1 MSRERLH
8 PAVWMIYYLLVLV
21 IAMFYWNPLLQGLAL
36 LGGALY
42 FAALAGGRAFL
53 SELGFTLPLA
63 VLVAITNPLFSHA
76 GATPLFFMNGNPVTL
91 EAVYYGILLAVMIL
105 SVLYWCKCLSRVM
118 TTDRLLI
125 LFGGGLPKLALTFS
139 MTLRYFPRLFRQM
152 KEMEA
157 AGKSNGLFAGDSFF
171 DRLRGRMKI
180 LSALVGWSLERAMET
195 SASMKARG
203 YGLSGRT
210 NAVRRSMRGEDI
222 LFLLTIVV
230 LGGLTLLSGFLG
242 GLDFWFYPRIS
253 ALPTGGIS
261 LMGYIAYGILCFLP
275 VILEWKEWYQWRILR
290 KKLPLS

>member
-1 MSRERLH
+1 MIRERLH
-8 PAVWMIYYLLVLV
+8 PAVWMTYYLFVLA
-21 IAMFYWNPLLQGLAL
+21 IAMFFWNPLLQGIAL

-42 FAALAGGRAFL
+42 FATLAGGRAFL

-91 EAVYYGILLAVMIL
+91 EAVLYGILLAVMIL
-105 SVLYWCKCLSRVM
+105 SVLYWCKCLARVM

-125 LFGGGLPKLALTFS
+125 LFGGRLPRLALTFS

-157 AGKSNGLFAGDSFF
+157 AGKSMGLFAKKSFF

-210 NAVRRSMRGEDI
+210 NAIRRTLRGED
-222 LFLLTIVV
+222 LFFLLACIV

-242 GLDFWFYPRIS
+242 GLTFWFYPHVS
-253 ALPTGGIS
+253 ALPLSGASLTGYLS
-261 LMGYIAYGILCFLP
+261 YGSLCFLP
-275 VILEWKEWYQWRILR
+275 VCMEWKEWYQWRILR
-290 KKLPLS
+290 KKLPRC